1 MRRRPTRSELY
12 PTLRISLG
20 NGEFGSGFVGL
31 RYQVFRVDLRSM
43 WSVPVWFV

>member
-1 MRRRPTRSELY
+1 MRRRPTRLELCR
-12 PTLRISLG
+12 TLRSSLE

-43 WSVPVWFV
+43 WSLPVWFV